1 MAETGDRLVLK
12 PGRLKWLALLVAS
25 AVFAFAGVLIFL
37 TSSRPA
43 GVLILVFFGLGA
55 LVSLVELF
63 SGRFYLLLTPES
75 ISIGSLWKPA
85 SIAWEEIEAF
95 TPVRIGS
102 TTLVKTVRRG
112 GRDTFL
118 PDTYGIRADRLAALL
133 DNWRTRYSRG
143 S

>member
-1 MAETGDRLVLK
+1 VLK
-12 PGRLKWLALLVAS
+12 PRRLKWLALLVAS

-85 SIAWEEIEAF
+85 SIAWNDIEAF

-118 PDTYGIRADRLAALL
+118 PDTYGMGADRLAALL
-133 DNWRTRYSRG
+133 DNWKARYSRG